1 MATALSNLLA
11 LLALDNSAYL
21 DGLTST
27 KASTDSFADKL
38 SNVGGAVVVGA
49 LSAAA
54 TAITAVG
61 IAAWNAGETMD
72 EAMDTIAIA
81 TGAVGPELDTLE
93 DDFKSV
99 FASVPT
105 DAKSAA
111 DVIGILNSRLDV
123 TGPALQNLAEP
134 LLEVSRLLGGDAK
147 ENAELFARV
156 MGDWSLPTED
166 ASASLDALFV
176 AAQQTG
182 APLNSLMQRIVQYG
196 APMRN
201 FGFSFEQSAAL
212 LAKWEAEGV
221 NVELVMGGLRTAQGK
236 FISQGKD
243 MNTGLWKTV
252 DAIQNAATQTDALAI
267 ATKIFGAKAA
277 GDMVDTI
284 RAGKFDIEALTQAM
298 MDADGAIME
307 TGASTMDW
315 GEKWTIFKNKATL
328 ALAPIGGK
336 MMEGVGKAMDAVVA
350 IFERADVQAGLT
362 KFTEMIGNFI
372 TKAVEFIPILI
383 QGFLNF
389 ITFLQNNQGIVIGI
403 LAALGVAALAWGITT
418 AIAAWTALVPLLPLI
433 AVILLIAGVA
443 YLLYEAWTNNW
454 GGIQEKVATFWAW
467 LQPILQNLWD
477 WLSINVPLA
486 LQTLKGWWD
495 TVVTALTELWV
506 NVLWPAI
513 TAVWEWMST
522 TLFPFYQALGEFL
535 GAVFGKVLEALA
547 GIWQNVL
554 APALKLVFEWLSEK
568 LQPAFKWLSDFWTNT
583 LQPIVQDIAAWIGE
597 KVVGAFQSLSEKLA
611 IVTDWLREMA
621 AKLQN
626 LELPDWMTPGSPT
639 PWEIGLWGV
648 QEAMQSLTQSDLP
661 AFDAAVSL
669 NAEPFGAS
677 GSVAVNPAGLNV
689 STETAEDGGPTDRLI
704 LEDLR
709 RMIADLPNTIARA
722 NRVAFEKVTVAR
734 SQ

>member
-49 LSAAA
+49 LSVAA

-61 IAAWNAGETMD
+61 IAAWESAVVMD
-72 EAMDTIAIA
+72 DAIDTIAIA
-81 TGAVGPELDTLE
+81 TGAMGPELDALE
-93 DDFKSV
+93 EDFKAV

-111 DVIGILNSRLDV
+111 DVIGILNSRLDA

-147 ENAELFARV
+147 SNAELFTRV

-166 ASASLDALFV
+166 SSASLDALFV

-182 APLNSLMQRIVQYG
+182 APLDTLMQQIVQYG

-201 FGFSFEQSAAL
+201 FGFSFEEAGAL
-212 LAKWEAEGV
+212 LASFTAQGV
-221 NVELVMGGLRTAQGK
+221 NTEIVMSGLRTAQGK
-236 FISQGKD
+236 FIAQGVD
-243 MNTGLWKTV
+243 MKTGLWQTV

-267 ATKIFGAKAA
+267 ATETFGSKAA

-284 RAGKFDIEALTQAM
+284 LSGKFSLDQLVESM
-298 MDADGAIME
+298 MNADGAIMQ
-307 TGASTMDW
+307 TADSTKGL
-315 GEKWTIFKNKATL
+315 GEHWQLFKNKATT
-328 ALAPIGGK
+328 ALAGIGEGPLQVIGK
-336 MMEGVGKAMDAVVA
+336 IMESLAADLDKPEVLAFFQNIGQAVTDFAVKIYMSIPGVIQWFKDA
-350 IFERADVQAGLT
+350 F
-362 KFTEMIGNFI
+362 NFLSEN
-372 TKAVEFIPILI
+372 K
-383 QGFLNF
+383 
-389 ITFLQNNQGIVIGI
+389 GIVIGV
-403 LAALGVAALAWGITT
+403 LAALGAAALAWGITT
-418 AIAAWTALVPLLPLI
+418 AIAAWTALVPLLPII
-433 AVILLIAGVA
+433 AVILLIAGAA

-522 TLFPFYQALGEFL
+522 TLFPFFQALGEFL

-554 APALKLVFEWLSEK
+554 APALKEVFEWLSEK
-568 LQPAFKWLSDFWTNT
+568 LQPAFKALGDFWTNT
-583 LQPIVQDIAAWIGE
+583 LQPIVQKIAEWIGE

-621 AKLQN
+621 SKLQN
-626 LELPDWMTPGSPT
+626 LQLPDWMTPGSPT